1 MKEIKGPA
9 GEAEGGMLDLFLRR
23 CVLSFGRMMFETL
36 TKLYEQL
43 EAFKRGEPIQA
54 EPSSMHVDAFIQKA
68 ARTSDVTVFNKL
80 PKSQLLDCL
89 TTTLKQKPQPAIEAL
104 HRYFDYNA
112 REQQP

>member
-1 MKEIKGPA
+1 MQITSLDQLFLFLSAVKEIKGPA

-43 EAFKRGEPIQA
+43 EAFKRGEKIQA
-54 EPSSMHVDAFIQKA
+54 EPSNMHVDAFIQKA
-68 ARTSDVTVFNKL
+68 ARTSDTTVFNKL

-89 TTTLKQKPQPAIEAL
+89 TTTLKQKPQPAI
-104 HRYFDYNA
+104 
-112 REQQP
+112 